1 MLHLIVSTITFE
13 KQQITHAWW
22 QQWRSHILRL
32 YLLIVVILLA
42 FSIAGHIRLLNE
54 IGKTFGGFTWM
65 VDPDRKDGALILIT
79 TPPQLPDFAI
89 SADSLTS
96 TTHIVAVDGHTGGA
110 GVQYVYQHTRPGA
123 VVTYSARMD
132 NNLIH
137 NYTRPTTQF
146 TWDIWW
152 QTFGLTFLAGASWL
166 IVGAIVLATS
176 TEWTGGVEG
185 ITLIPPG
192 MLLLLYSHWG
202 NIQTAYAP
210 DLVVQLLWIPSFAL
224 LGAAF
229 IHLSLNYR
237 PSAMS
242 STRTPNW
249 LVDGL
254 PYAPLGALLLFEWF
268 SLLFLGHVPLRINI
282 ILSLSYA
289 AIGGLTSLSIG
300 ITSLWQIAGFWSPS
314 RHVRQRVPQRIRHY
328 VSDLLTLW
336 IGGVGLGFCFGV
348 LPILLVGQTL
358 LPLSMFYVLAAAYP
372 LILLY
377 AIRSLRLIGRLHTT
391 IDQREEALNEQK
403 KTAQAL
409 QYTNKELQQA
419 TDLLLHADANLR
431 SILSQ
436 RIHDQ
441 PKQQALRIRSQL
453 GYWQHKLRMEAERD
467 ASGKIAAQPII
478 DSLGKVRKISEE
490 LEGDLRGL
498 QLLVEDAYQ
507 RKSLGLRLHLEKLIN
522 EDLPMLH
529 LESSLKVQADLW
541 ALDALSPGSESTLEG
556 ERIAE
561 AISYTVTQALLNIYN
576 HAGATIAT
584 VRTSYN
590 DDMITVQIS
599 DDGRGFT
606 TNTIEPEKI
615 SLFKARLKV
624 QAARGQLEIVS
635 TPYRK
640 ASDGREG
647 QNNPNTLYHQ
657 HGTTITLQIPL
668 STQTDLPNT
677 TPHPAIAASTL
688 HEQRTIEQPD

>member
-1 MLHLIVSTITFE
+1 
-13 KQQITHAWW
+13 
-22 QQWRSHILRL
+22 
-32 YLLIVVILLA
+32 
-42 FSIAGHIRLLNE
+42 
-54 IGKTFGGFTWM
+54 
-65 VDPDRKDGALILIT
+65 
-79 TPPQLPDFAI
+79 
-89 SADSLTS
+89 
-96 TTHIVAVDGHTGGA
+96 
-110 GVQYVYQHTRPGA
+110 
-123 VVTYSARMD
+123 
-132 NNLIH
+132 
-137 NYTRPTTQF
+137 
-146 TWDIWW
+146 
-152 QTFGLTFLAGASWL
+152 
-166 IVGAIVLATS
+166 
-176 TEWTGGVEG
+176 
-185 ITLIPPG
+185 
-192 MLLLLYSHWG
+192 
-202 NIQTAYAP
+202 
-210 DLVVQLLWIPSFAL
+210 
-224 LGAAF
+224 
-229 IHLSLNYR
+229 
-237 PSAMS
+237 
-242 STRTPNW
+242 
-249 LVDGL
+249 
-254 PYAPLGALLLFEWF
+254 
-268 SLLFLGHVPLRINI
+268 
-282 ILSLSYA
+282 
-289 AIGGLTSLSIG
+289 
-300 ITSLWQIAGFWSPS
+300 
-314 RHVRQRVPQRIRHY
+314 
-328 VSDLLTLW
+328 
-336 IGGVGLGFCFGV
+336 
-348 LPILLVGQTL
+348 
-358 LPLSMFYVLAAAYP
+358 VLAAAYP